1 MSEARISL
9 LASLLHETWEVLRMS
24 VQRPW
29 MTDHRE
35 CLICAATLGRGGT
48 ADAGSVRARPRGL
61 EDPAASIGGG
71 RWAQDPGW
79 AVGGLGMTFWVFF
92 TTAEA
97 PAVFARSAMQSC
109 DLSSVEIRHAYTES
123 VHTGDPDLPVRRFLG
138 IAGPAGRC
146 LRNVKLLQTWVDQV
160 ALEER
165 IDAAA
170 S

>member
-1 MSEARISL
+1 
-9 LASLLHETWEVLRMS
+9 MS

-35 CLICAATLGRGGT
+35 CLICAATLGRGGQLT
-48 ADAGSVRARPRGL
+48 RGAYEHVHEVSKIPRRRSVGGDGL
-61 EDPAASIGGG
+61 KTRGG
-71 RWAQDPGW
+71 RSAE
-79 AVGGLGMTFWVFF
+79 LGMTFWAFF

-97 PAVFARSAMQSC
+97 AAVFARSATQSC
-109 DLSSVEIRHAYTES
+109 DLSNVEIRHAYTEP

-138 IAGPAGRC
+138 IAGPASRC
-146 LRNVKLLQTWVDQV
+146 LRDVKLLQTWVDQV
-160 ALEER
+160 AIGER